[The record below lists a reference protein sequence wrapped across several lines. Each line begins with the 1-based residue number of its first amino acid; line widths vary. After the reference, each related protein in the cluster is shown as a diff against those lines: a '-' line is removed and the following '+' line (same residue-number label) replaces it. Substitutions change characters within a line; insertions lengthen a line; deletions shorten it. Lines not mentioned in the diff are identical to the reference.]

1 MKTNKII
8 FDFDNTIAIHSSEDT
23 SDITK
28 CKPNKKLIEV
38 INKLFDNGFYI
49 KILTAR
55 GNLSC
60 KSRVEADKKFRPI
73 IEKWLKDNNVNYNEL
88 SFDKELALYYVD
100 DLSLLPDQI
109 SQLEKLL

>member
-8 FDFDNTIAIHSSEDT
+8 FDFDNTIAIHPTEDT

-28 CKPNKKLIEV
+28 CNPNINLIKV
-38 INKLFDNGFYI
+38 INKLYENGFYI

-60 KSRVEADKKFRPI
+60 KSRAEADFKFRPI
-73 IEKWLKDNNVNYNEL
+73 IEKWLSDNNICYNEL
-88 SFDKELALYYVD
+88 
-100 DLSLLPDQI
+100 
-109 SQLEKLL
+109 

>member
-8 FDFDNTIAIHSSEDT
+8 FDFDNIIAIHPTEDT

-28 CKPNKKLIEV
+28 CKPNVNLITV
-38 INKLFDNGFYI
+38 INKLYENGFYI

-60 KSRVEADKKFRPI
+60 KTRAEADSKFRPI
-73 IEKWLKDNNVNYNEL
+73 IEKWLFDNNVCYNEL

-100 DLSLLPDQI
+100 DLSLLPNDI
-109 SQLEKLL
+109 KQLEQLL